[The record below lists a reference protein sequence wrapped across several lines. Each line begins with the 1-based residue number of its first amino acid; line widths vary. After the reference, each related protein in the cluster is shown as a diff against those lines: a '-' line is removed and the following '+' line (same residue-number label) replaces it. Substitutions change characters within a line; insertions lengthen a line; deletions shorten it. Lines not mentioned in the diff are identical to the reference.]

1 MSLKDHAIAE
11 FKNAGWIDENG
22 KFCED
27 TQEAI
32 CNHILKLLEVFSE
45 EGHSG
50 SSAPYAID
58 LFTRLANYKPIGQL
72 TGDDTEWNKLDY
84 GCEPIYQ
91 NKRAS
96 NVFKNSDGYTY
107 DVDGKVFWYWAGTKQ
122 DYHKVFYTSK
132 DSHTSVTFP
141 YTVPDK
147 PIYEYRC
154 SVFDYEQLPQTE
166 EGLI

>member
-58 LFTRLANYKPIGQL
+58 LFTRLASYKPIGQ
-72 TGDDTEWNKLDY
+72 DRK
-84 GCEPIYQ
+84 
-91 NKRAS
+91 
-96 NVFKNSDGYTY
+96 
-107 DVDGKVFWYWAGTKQ
+107 
-122 DYHKVFYTSK
+122 
-132 DSHTSVTFP
+132 SV
-141 YTVPDK
+141 V
-147 PIYEYRC
+147 
-154 SVFDYEQLPQTE
+154 
-166 EGLI
+166 